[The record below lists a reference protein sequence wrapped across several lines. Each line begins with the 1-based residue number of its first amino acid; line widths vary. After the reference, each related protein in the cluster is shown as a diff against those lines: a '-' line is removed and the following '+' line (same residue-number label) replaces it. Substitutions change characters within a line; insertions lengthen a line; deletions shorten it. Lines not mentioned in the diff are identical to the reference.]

1 MTSRADHVEGAAD
14 IVEALTG
21 LGFDPVLVGG
31 MALVT
36 LGSRRVTQ
44 DFDFVVAAPGQRLND
59 LVTLFYDRGLE
70 LVARIGHAG
79 EVLATIDNPHVA
91 AIRLRLDAPSSA
103 HFYHPTSALRIDL
116 LFDFPLKA
124 ADLAQRAKRVTVRA
138 RRFKVATEQDLL
150 RLKEVAR
157 ASRASPG
164 DLEDIEFLRA
174 LRRRRRSRDDR

>member
-1 MTSRADHVEGAAD
+1 VTSPADHIEGAGD
-14 IVEALTG
+14 IVEALTA

-59 LVTLFYDRGLE
+59 LVALFYDRGLE
-70 LVARIGHAG
+70 LVARFGRAG
-79 EVLATIDNPHVA
+79 EVLATIDNPAVA

-103 HFYHPTSALRIDL
+103 HFYHPTSELRIDL

-124 ADLAQRAKRVTVRA
+124 ADLAHRAKRVRVRE
-138 RRFKVATEQDLL
+138 RRFTVAAIEDLL
-150 RLKEVAR
+150 RLKQVAR
-157 ASRASPG
+157 ASRTSPG
-164 DLEDIEFLRA
+164 DLEDIEFLRT
-174 LRRRRRSRDDR
+174 LRRRRSRNDR